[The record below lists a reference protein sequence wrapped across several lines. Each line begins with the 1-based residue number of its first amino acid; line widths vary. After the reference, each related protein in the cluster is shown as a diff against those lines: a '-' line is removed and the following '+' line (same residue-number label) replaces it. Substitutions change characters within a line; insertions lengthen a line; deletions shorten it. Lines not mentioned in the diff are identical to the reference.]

1 MKDRNVTFPFRFIDQ
16 AGNYLS
22 LTPAPGIVIEEG
34 SLYNKANVLPDSVC
48 QALGLEPDPAEPKD
62 AFQAVASGR
71 YYGKIS
77 QLTGNDGIFPNDDN
91 NDSIVRLCQFTSAP
105 FNDYG
110 DLVKDEG
117 VNYYTKIPIPSGAKR
132 IRFTATGRALR
143 QTFGAASVRLLKN
156 GTTEV
161 ATLFTATSDSG
172 NASTT
177 TKSLDVTGDGTEY
190 FQIRLY
196 GENSKD
202 NDSKGQAE
210 CSMFQMEVTA

>member
-1 MKDRNVTFPFRFIDQ
+1 MKDRNVTFPFRFVDQ
-16 AGNYLS
+16 EGNYLT
-22 LTPAPGIVIEEG
+22 LTPAPGTVTEEG

-62 AFQAVASGR
+62 AFLSVASGR

-77 QLTGNDGIFPNDDN
+77 QLTGSDGIIPTTSN
-91 NDSIVRLCQFTSAP
+91 NDTIIRLCQFTAAP

-110 DLVKDEG
+110 DLAKDEG
-117 VNYYTKIPIPSGAKR
+117 VNYYTKIPIPAGAKR
-132 IRFTATGRALR
+132 IRVTVTGRALR
-143 QTFGAASVRLLKN
+143 QTFGSASVRLLKD

-161 ATLFTATSDSG
+161 ATLFSATSSEG
-172 NASTT
+172 NMATT
-177 TKSLDVTGDGTEY
+177 TRNLNVTGDGTEY
-190 FQIRLY
+190 LQIRLY

-210 CSMFQMEVTA
+210 CSLFQMEVTA

>member
-1 MKDRNVTFPFRFIDQ
+1 MKDRNVQFPNRFTDQ
-16 AGNYLS
+16 SGAYIELV
-22 LTPAPGIVIEEG
+22 PAPGSVTEEG
-34 SLYNKANVLPDSVC
+34 SVYNKANVLPDSVC

-62 AFQAVASGR
+62 AFLAVASGR

-77 QLTGNDGIFPNDDN
+77 QLTGNDGIFPNEDN

-110 DLVKDEG
+110 DLAKDAG
-117 VNYYTKIPIPSGAKR
+117 ANYYTKIPIPSGAKR
-132 IRFTATGRALR
+132 VRFTVTGRALR

-172 NASTT
+172 NVSTT
-177 TKSLDVTGDGTEY
+177 TKSLNVTGDGTEY

-210 CSMFQMEVTA
+210 CSLFQMEVTA